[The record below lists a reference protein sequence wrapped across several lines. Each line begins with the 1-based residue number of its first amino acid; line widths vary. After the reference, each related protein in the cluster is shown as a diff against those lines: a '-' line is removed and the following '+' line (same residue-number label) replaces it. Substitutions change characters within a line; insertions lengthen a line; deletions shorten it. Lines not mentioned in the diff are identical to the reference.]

1 MIYSMTGFGRAELSE
16 SDKKFTVEIKSVN
29 HKYFDLNIRMPRK
42 FNLFESNI
50 RNLLK
55 EYASRGKID
64 LFISY
69 EDLSESGTSLKYN
82 QALAREYYHYYKQ
95 IQEDLQI
102 DDDIRTSMIA
112 RSADVLVLEE
122 QEINEEEMWSLL
134 ASPLKEAFGAFRSAR
149 EKEGEALKQ
158 NILGKLIEMQGHAAF
173 IEERL
178 PQIISE
184 YREKITERVK
194 ELLENSQIDDGRI
207 AAEVTMF
214 ADKIAIDEELVR
226 LSTHIKHMQ
235 DILEKGGE
243 SGRNLDFIAQEMNR
257 ESNTILSKS
266 NDIEITNRGIE
277 LKTCIEKIR
286 EQVQNIE

>member
-64 LFISY
+64 LYISY

-82 QALAREYYHYYKQ
+82 KALAQEYYHFYKQ
-95 IQEDLQI
+95 IQEDFNI
-102 DDDIRTSMIA
+102 DDDIRTSTIA
-112 RSADVLVLEE
+112 RSTDVLVLEE

-134 ASPLKEAFGAFRSAR
+134 DRPLKEAFSAFRSAR

-158 NILGKLIEMQGHAAF
+158 NILGKLDEMQGHAAF

-184 YREKITERVK
+184 YREKLTERVK
-194 ELLENSQIDDGRI
+194 ELLENSQIDEGRI
-207 AAEVTMF
+207 AAEVTMY

-226 LSTHIKHMQ
+226 LSTHIRHMK

-266 NDIEITNRGIE
+266 NDIDITNRGIE

>member
-16 SDKKFTVEIKSVN
+16 SDKKFTVEVKSVN

-55 EYASRGKID
+55 EYVSRGKID
-64 LFISY
+64 LYISY

-82 QALAREYYHYYKQ
+82 KALAEEYYHYYKQ
-95 IQEDLQI
+95 IQEDFHI
-102 DDDIRTSMIA
+102 DDDIRTSTIA
-112 RSADVLVLEE
+112 RSTDVLILEE

-134 ASPLKEAFGAFRSAR
+134 ERPLKSAFAAFRTAR

-158 NILGKLIEMQGHAAF
+158 NIIGKLDEMQGHAAF

-184 YREKITERVK
+184 YREKLTERVK
-194 ELLENSQIDDGRI
+194 ELLENSQIDEGRI
-207 AAEVTMF
+207 AAEVTMY

-226 LSTHIKHMQ
+226 LSTHIQHMR
-235 DILEKGGE
+235 DILNKGGE

-266 NDIEITNRGIE
+266 NDIAITNRGIE

-286 EQVQNIE
+286 EQVQNLE